1 MHTQPTLS
9 TLSLSGRKEQRI
21 LAAILIAGAVI
32 RIIAVFFLPL
42 PHMHRDS
49 FEYYRQAEIML
60 EGRYLNYFPNGYP
73 FIVLIAKTLSA
84 DHSQTLLLWLN
95 IVMSTLCIWFT
106 YDIGKKIFRNSAI
119 ALTAALLM
127 AIFPPLLNYVRWIM
141 SETPTIFFLL
151 GAYFF
156 YYRKQYW
163 LSGLFFGLATVVR
176 TNLGPVFVLLV
187 IVELIWLKK
196 LNYRLLLAAFLPII
210 MVGSY
215 CYWKTGKFS
224 IQGNARINIMYSVT
238 ASGNHIDWFIG
249 EEHPEIDT
257 EDKAEKMY
265 LDHMKK
271 EPGEFVRQRV
281 ANAWELWGFWASDAE
296 GYRSPASRLLLGACN
311 FFLIVFGLFG
321 WWKNKKDFNIS
332 ILIIPFLVVTAICVI
347 LVTIPR
353 YGYPAHPFLI
363 LTGTWTIF
371 WLAGRFGKRK
381 GRAVDP
387 A

>member
-1 MHTQPTLS
+1 MNDWRMNLS
-9 TLSLSGRKEQRI
+9 RFFSGKNQQRM
-21 LAAILIAGAVI
+21 LAAILMAGVLLRVVI
-32 RIIAVFFLPL
+32 TFFLPFL
-42 PHMHRDS
+42 HMHRDS
-49 FEYYRQAEIML
+49 YEYYRQAEIML
-60 EGRYLNYFPNGYP
+60 MGRYLNYFPNGYP
-73 FIVLIAKTLSA
+73 FIVLIAKTVTA

-95 IVMSTLCIWFT
+95 IVMSTLNIWFV
-106 YDIGKKIFRNSAI
+106 YDIGKRIFHSSAV
-119 ALTAALLM
+119 ALLAAFLI

-156 YYRKQYW
+156 YYRRQFW

-176 TNLGPVFVLLV
+176 TNIAPVFLLLV
-187 IVELIWLKK
+187 LVELLFLKK
-196 LNYRLLLAAFLPII
+196 INYRLLLAAFLPII
-210 MVGSY
+210 LVGSY
-215 CYWKTGKFS
+215 CYLKTGKFS

-249 EEHPEIDT
+249 EKHPEIDT
-257 EDKAEKMY
+257 EDKATKMY

-271 EPGEFVRQRV
+271 EPGQFIRQRL
-281 ANAWELWGFWASDAE
+281 ANAWELWGFFASDAD
-296 GYRSPASRLLLGACN
+296 GFRSPAVRILLGGCN

-321 WWKNKKDFNIS
+321 WWKNRKDFMIS
-332 ILIIPFLVVTAICVI
+332 ILVLPFVVVTAVCVI

-363 LTGTWTIF
+363 LLGAWTVV
-371 WLAGRFGKRK
+371 WLLKKKSGR
-381 GRAVDP
+381 VDP